1 MKKQNTN
8 KPRAIF
14 NQYGS
19 KFFHRLLDLEKHLQ
33 KTTELTRPKLL
44 FILICCLL
52 CSGMCVSLFGPAP
65 FSPIYWVLCGLFSFA
80 GLLMTAILFVIVVI
94 AVYAVCKYN
103 AMNQDAFD
111 EERNLTKSAAGT
123 HGTASFLEGDEIKEV
138 YGLHPENDID
148 SINGFV
154 IGKVP
159 NTAQNMGYI
168 GDIVTRDE
176 DIMRRYNLS
185 NRNTVILGA
194 PGTGK
199 SASIMIPNLIESA
212 KRGESVFVTD
222 PKGELCDKTYPIF
235 KEYGYDVK
243 VFNLI
248 YPWHSD
254 KWNFMEWLSTLGA
267 EREKWVTTISSMI
280 IKNTSSENSN
290 EFWASTAEKLLQAL
304 MTLLLEIATPKAR
317 IKDAKLDR
325 YEFELKTF
333 RARRDACDTAEE
345 EKMYNA
351 AIEDV
356 IRQKYQYLSDRL
368 MQLKERISECT
379 SPKEKK
385 RLNNMYY
392 KIQAYR
398 NDEMLLRILDINDP
412 PEDYEPLTIREAKKR
427 ILNLGTCV
435 KLLQLKIFLTKEEQ
449 AKLRA
454 FNEQTPHFKLER
466 LVYELVF
473 KVPVEKTT
481 YHSLY
486 QVFLLCNP
494 NHSLAYSYWSA
505 FTEWSDNV
513 CTSAKGGL
521 DTRLSAFKQYYIQRM
536 TSENEIDLEKPG
548 REKCAYF
555 CIISDQETS
564 LAYISSLFITIAFA
578 TLQAQADANTS
589 KRLHVRNHFYLDE
602 FANIGVLPD
611 YTQKL
616 STLRS
621 RDIHINM
628 AIQNLPQLLQRYDE
642 NRCLEMFGDCDLML
656 FLGCGNE
663 DKTPE
668 FVSKLMGQMTTST
681 IVKREKKNILSPI
694 KDFDIGL
701 TKQHSPR
708 SLMFINE
715 IRELKQERLIALI
728 RGQKP
733 MQVDKYMYFHRP
745 DHVWIQETIDK
756 YPKISGHPL
765 PGEETIDLD
774 ALLAE
779 PLEPVQH
786 NPAPPREPSQEDI
799 DADTVDKQLRTQYR
813 EEEAVELAKEL
824 LRQKENWKDKPEEFM
839 ALIQGDLPE
848 KSAASVKEADHA
860 PVTDDISDESITRKH
875 PVKPKQRLKMK
886 LSDTTP
892 VDPKDL

>member
-1 MKKQNTN
+1 
-8 KPRAIF
+8 
-14 NQYGS
+14 
-19 KFFHRLLDLEKHLQ
+19 
-33 KTTELTRPKLL
+33 
-44 FILICCLL
+44 
-52 CSGMCVSLFGPAP
+52 
-65 FSPIYWVLCGLFSFA
+65 
-80 GLLMTAILFVIVVI
+80 MTAILFVIVVI

-111 EERNLTKSAAGT
+111 EERNLTKSAAGI

-351 AIEDV
+351 AIEEV

-368 MQLKERISECT
+368 MQLKERIAECT
-379 SPKEKK
+379 APKEKK

-398 NDEMLLRILDINDP
+398 NDEMLLRILDVNDP

-449 AKLRA
+449 AQLRA

-466 LVYELVF
+466 LVYELAF

-494 NHSLAYSYWSA
+494 NNSLAYSYWSA

-774 ALLAE
+774 ELLAE
-779 PLEPVQH
+779 PLEPVQKKTV
-786 NPAPPREPSQEDI
+786 AKREPSQEDI
-799 DADTVDKQLRTQYR
+799 DADTVDQQLRTQYR
-813 EEEAVELAKEL
+813 EEEAVELAKEF

-839 ALIQGDLPE
+839 SLFSNDAALADDSS
-848 KSAASVKEADHA
+848 SAVTQEEESVLAETNDVEGVH
-860 PVTDDISDESITRKH
+860 KH
-875 PVKPKQRLKMK
+875 PLKPKRRLKQMNIN
-886 LSDTTP
+886 LDDMPTL
-892 VDPKDL
+892 DPKDLW

>member
-1 MKKQNTN
+1 MKKKNMN
-8 KPRAIF
+8 KHRAIF

-19 KFFHRLLDLEKHLQ
+19 KYFHRLLDLEKHLQ

-65 FSPIYWVLCGLFSFA
+65 FSPIYWILCGLFSFA
-80 GLLMTAILFVIVVI
+80 GLLMTFILFAIVLI
-94 AVYAVCKYN
+94 AVYAVCRYN
-103 AMNQDAFD
+103 AMDQDAYD
-111 EERNLTKSAAGT
+111 EERNFTKSAAGT

-159 NTAQNMGYI
+159 NIAQNMGYI
-168 GDIVTRDE
+168 GDVVTRDE
-176 DIMRRYNLS
+176 DIMQRYNLS

-280 IKNTSSENSN
+280 IKNTSGENSN

-317 IKDAKLDR
+317 LKDAKLDR
-325 YEFELKTF
+325 YEYILKTL
-333 RARRDACDTAEE
+333 RDRRENCDTVEE
-345 EKMYNA
+345 YNMYNA
-351 AIEDV
+351 DIEEI
-356 IRQKYQYLSDRL
+356 IRQKYQYLSNRL
-368 MQLKERISECT
+368 EQLKKMISICT

-385 RLNNMYY
+385 RLNELYY

-398 NDEMLLRILDINDP
+398 NDEMLLRILDVSDP

-435 KLLQLKIFLTKEEQ
+435 KLLQFRIFLTKEEQ
-449 AKLRA
+449 AQLKA
-454 FNEQTPHFKLER
+454 FNEQTPHYKLER

-473 KVPVEKTT
+473 KVPVEKLT

-536 TSENEIDLEKPG
+536 TSENAIDLAKPG

-578 TLQAQADANTS
+578 TLQAQADANTD
-589 KRLHVRNHFYLDE
+589 KKLKVRNHFYLDE

-681 IVKREKKNILSPI
+681 IVKREKKHLLSPI

-701 TKQHSPR
+701 SKQHSPR

-715 IRELKQERLIALI
+715 IRELKKERLIALI
-728 RGQKP
+728 SGQKP
-733 MQVDKYMYFHRP
+733 MQVDKYMYFQRP
-745 DHVWIQETIDK
+745 DYTWIKKTMAK
-756 YPKISGHPL
+756 YPKISGQPL
-765 PGEETIDLD
+765 PSEQPIDLD
-774 ALLAE
+774 ELLKE
-779 PLEPVQH
+779 PIEPVQQ
-786 NPAPPREPSQEDI
+786 NQAPPRQPNQADI
-799 DADTVDKQLRTQYR
+799 DADNVDHQLRSQYR
-813 EEEAVELAKEL
+813 EEEAVELAKEFQ
-824 LRQKENWKDKPEEFM
+824 RQKENWQDKPEDFM
-839 ALIQGDLPE
+839 ALAQGQLPE
-848 KSAASVKEADHA
+848 QSAASVEAPKDA
-860 PVTDDISDESITRKH
+860 PDDTSDEAITRKH

-886 LSDTTP
+886 LSDIEP